1 MSGASARSS
10 SRNSSPRG
18 LRGARTRIPAS
29 SARASTAVGSMPRP
43 RPLGRGGWVTTATTS
58 CALPRIAS
66 RMVTANSG
74 LPQKT
79 TRRPL
84 PLPRRF
90 LGGGFVPQ
98 PLPLAD
104 DHLAL
109 ERAEMIDEEDSFEM
123 VDLVLED
130 ARKEIPALHLLRL
143 AAAAGRSRLRG
154 RNSARLHSRH

>member
-1 MSGASARSS
+1 MYRM
-10 SRNSSPRG
+10 
-18 LRGARTRIPAS
+18 IPARHHLFFLMTRRPPRS
-29 SARASTAVGSMPRP
+29 TRTDTLFPYTTLFRSALSRT
-43 RPLGRGGWVTTATTS
+43 
-58 CALPRIAS
+58 AS

-98 PLPLAD
+98 PLPLSD

-109 ERAEMIDEEDSFEM
+109 ERAEMIDEE
-123 VDLVLED
+123 
-130 ARKEIPALHLLRL
+130 
-143 AAAAGRSRLRG
+143 RSDEH
-154 RNSARLHSRH
+154 NV